1 MQTPVPEYMS
11 FTDFYEQIWGTE
23 QMMEMPVYGYLQL
36 KSVQNALRGNAGLA
50 PTLREMEIPD
60 VPADIACIRHGDIV
74 DILPEKYAVCSQT
87 AAKALHDLGIE
98 QPSNWWTIPP
108 SIVWKSLRR
117 SVSYVLL
124 KARRILLRYQH
135 SLAAE
140 SKAILPDPFLWNP
153 SGDQGCLII
162 PLLDLF

>member
-1 MQTPVPEYMS
+1 MQNPVPKQMS

-23 QMMEMPVYGYLQL
+23 QIMEVPLYGYLQF
-36 KSVQNALRGNAGLA
+36 K
-50 PTLREMEIPD
+50 
-60 VPADIACIRHGDIV
+60 
-74 DILPEKYAVCSQT
+74 ILNSQQ
-87 AAKALHDLGIE
+87 
-98 QPSNWWTIPP
+98 QPSNWLTIPP

-124 KARRILLRYQH
+124 ETHRTLLRYQH